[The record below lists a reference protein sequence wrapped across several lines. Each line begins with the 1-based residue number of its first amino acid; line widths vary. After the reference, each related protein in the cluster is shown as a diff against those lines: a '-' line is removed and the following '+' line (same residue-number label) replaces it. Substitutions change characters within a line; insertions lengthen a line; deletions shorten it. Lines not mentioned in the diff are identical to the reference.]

1 MRIFLIG
8 AFLFLTISCKLQ
20 NNQKLESEIISLYK
34 VNDKD
39 IQNCKKESEELRK
52 KKTEEWLIKNIYD
65 QCIAPLEHLNFYRSN
80 SLKMLEKTSNK
91 EDFLIINFISDNIT
105 IPFDTKTI
113 LYANKNYF
121 GIKHYFDSENNMVI
135 EKNEE
140 FEVSEFEKDNI
151 EKIDEYLKTGKSEYF
166 SNKGDGQIGLY
177 RVWNVIA
184 RINGKVKMI
193 VLYRIK

>member
-8 AFLFLTISCKLQ
+8 AFLLLTISCKSQ
-20 NNQKLESEIISLYK
+20 NNQKLESEIISFYK

-52 KKTEEWLIKNIYD
+52 KKTEEWLIENIYD
-65 QCIAPLEHLNFYRSN
+65 QCIAPLEHLNFFRSN

-91 EDFLIINFISDNIT
+91 EDFLIINFISNNMT

-166 SNKGDGQIGLY
+166 SDKSDGQIGLY
-177 RVWNVIA
+177 KQWNVVA
-184 RINGKVKMI
+184 KINGKVRMI
-193 VLYRIK
+193 ELFRIK